1 MTPPPSETS
10 VNHSPEGASPE
21 ATPTRQTTP
30 VGEWTTIM
38 SENASLTLTVNEDNG
53 ETGVVNLLELGDPE
67 WMLNSPHATEAPV
80 TGALDLETSD
90 SKLVDF
96 GVLET
101 SGITYSRNGKPVDD
115 TVALGHVGC
124 YLVHA
129 IREGVKVALRETPST
144 G

>member
-1 MTPPPSETS
+1 MTNTPSETS
-10 VNHSPEGASPE
+10 VNHSPEGNNPE
-21 ATPTRQTTP
+21 TTPTRKATT
-30 VGEWTTIM
+30 GEWATVM

-67 WMLNSPHATEAPV
+67 WMLNSPHATEAPA
-80 TGALDLETSD
+80 TEASDLETPD

-101 SGITYSRNGKPVDD
+101 SGITYSHHGKPVAD
-115 TVALGHVGC
+115 TVALGHIGR

-129 IREGVKVALRETPST
+129 IREGVRVALRETPLT